1 MEAIY
6 RRTPLITTTHW
17 NQAFLV
23 LYVWQIQ
30 TQMITQ
36 IKQKNEHYCDV
47 EDAGRNVILR
57 NMRKLNTKTKNKR
70 FEPFPLKIRPNK
82 TSDTGSGNTWPRHN
96 FITQS
101 VTDWQSDETREKTS
115 KTISK
120 DKTSLILHKSCTK
133 IYSQD
138 GFKRFFLLLM
148 ESCIRQRT
156 YNEACEDKMSEPWT
170 WQKAAITQ
178 HKVFF
183 RLYSVQYFPYP
194 CFDKLNSSVI
204 GQSNCNLLRCEM
216 TDSRKLVN

>member
-1 MEAIY
+1 
-6 RRTPLITTTHW
+6 
-17 NQAFLV
+17 
-23 LYVWQIQ
+23 
-30 TQMITQ
+30 MITQ

-57 NMRKLNTKTKNKR
+57 NMRKLNIKTKNKR

-138 GFKRFFLLLM
+138 GFKRFFTSYGIM
-148 ESCIRQRT
+148 HPAENI
-156 YNEACEDKMSEPWT
+156 
-170 WQKAAITQ
+170 
-178 HKVFF
+178 
-183 RLYSVQYFPYP
+183 
-194 CFDKLNSSVI
+194 
-204 GQSNCNLLRCEM
+204 
-216 TDSRKLVN
+216 

>member
-57 NMRKLNTKTKNKR
+57 NMRKLNIKTKNKR

-101 VTDWQSDETREKTS
+101 LSQWQTGKVMKPERKQVKPYLRIKHLLFCTNLVLKYIAKMVLKDFFYFLWNHASGREH
-115 KTISK
+115 I
-120 DKTSLILHKSCTK
+120 
-133 IYSQD
+133 
-138 GFKRFFLLLM
+138 M
-148 ESCIRQRT
+148 
-156 YNEACEDKMSEPWT
+156 
-170 WQKAAITQ
+170 
-178 HKVFF
+178 
-183 RLYSVQYFPYP
+183 
-194 CFDKLNSSVI
+194 
-204 GQSNCNLLRCEM
+204 
-216 TDSRKLVN
+216 KLVKIKCPNRGHDKRQPSRSIKYFLDFTVCSIFPILVLTSWIHQLLDKVTVICWDVKWLTAEN